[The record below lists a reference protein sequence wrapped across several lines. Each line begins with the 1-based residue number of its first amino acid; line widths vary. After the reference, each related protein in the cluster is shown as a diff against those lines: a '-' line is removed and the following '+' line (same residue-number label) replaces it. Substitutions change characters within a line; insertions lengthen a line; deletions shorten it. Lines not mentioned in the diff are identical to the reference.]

1 MKTWEKVNVPEDVG
15 LSSKGLLQYLEQVEQ
30 QGVEMHSIKVL
41 RRGKVAMTANFAP
54 FDDQTPHM
62 LFSLSKS
69 FCSAAAGFAVQE
81 GLLRWDSKVLEV
93 LSEYAPENP
102 SEWLQ
107 SVTLHHLLCMG
118 SGLKEES
125 DNVAGHPEI
134 KEWAKNIL
142 SFDCDREPG
151 THFHYNSHG
160 TYLVSCIVQKLTG
173 QTVRDYLIPRLFVP
187 LGIAVP
193 FWSSSPEKV
202 NCGGWGL
209 NLTCDHI
216 ARFGQCLLQKGM
228 WEGKQVLP
236 LEWIEKATVF
246 QIDNSNGQKDP
257 NNEWHQG
264 YGYQFWRT
272 RGNRYRG
279 DGAFGQICMISEE
292 KDMVVAVTAGVDD
305 MGKEMQLL
313 HEYLFPAADMAPG
326 TEADQRALQQK
337 LASLSCKWPQ
347 DDGTGREWDGFYK
360 SREAAFVQEE
370 AAFYARENNGV
381 LHLRLMDGALEL
393 EMLFGRNQLVLFPVN
408 PGIYGD
414 QAHVWQGKY
423 GWQEGKVHLLARCL
437 NGPVKLDMEIAF
449 PEEGKIEV
457 DASRSLCFLQYK
469 GVMEK
474 Q

>member
-1 MKTWEKVNVPEDVG
+1 MKTWEKVSLPEDVG
-15 LSSKGLLQYLEQVEQ
+15 VSSKGLLQYLEQVEK
-30 QGVEMHSIKVL
+30 QGVEMHSVKVL
-41 RRGKVAMTANFAP
+41 RHGKLVMNANFAP
-54 FDDQTPHM
+54 YDDHTPHM

-81 GLLRWDSKVLEV
+81 GLINWDSKVLEV
-93 LSEYAPENP
+93 LPEHAPEKP

-125 DNVAGHPEI
+125 DNIQER
-134 KEWAKNIL
+134 EQWAKATL
-142 SFDCDREPG
+142 ACDCAREPG
-151 THFHYNSHG
+151 TYFHYNSHG
-160 TYLVSCIVQKLTG
+160 TYLVSCMVQKVTG

-187 LGIAVP
+187 LGIPVP

-209 NLTCDHI
+209 FLTSDSI
-216 ARFGQCLLQKGM
+216 ARFGQCLLQKGV

-279 DGAFGQICMISEE
+279 DGAFGQLCMISPE
-292 KDMVVAVTAGVDD
+292 KDMVVAATAGTGD

-313 HEYLFPAADMAPG
+313 HEYLFPAADMEPG
-326 TEADQRALQQK
+326 TAEEQAALQQK
-337 LASLSCKWPQ
+337 VKSLSCPWPEN
-347 DDGTGREWDGFYK
+347 DGSG
-360 SREAAFVQEE
+360 ACA
-370 AAFYARENNGV
+370 NGV
-381 LHLRLMDGALEL
+381 FKNKDITICAKETEGILNLRLMEQDMEL
-393 EMLFGRNQLVLFPVN
+393 EMIAGREEPVLFPMN
-408 PGIYGD
+408 PGICSET
-414 QAHVWQGKY
+414 ANIWAAKY
-423 GWQEGKVHLLARCL
+423 GWEDGKLHLTARNL
-437 NGPVKLDMEIAF
+437 NGPQRLDAVVACTDGKMELDTT
-449 PEEGKIEV
+449 K
-457 DASRSLCFLQYK
+457 SLCFIQYT
-469 GVMEK
+469 GILEK
-474 Q
+474 E

>member
-1 MKTWEKVNVPEDVG
+1 MKIWDTVHVPEEAG
-15 LSSKGLLQYLEQVEQ
+15 ISSKGLLQYLEQVQQ

-41 RRGKVAMTANFAP
+41 RHGKLVMTANFAP
-54 FDDQTPHM
+54 FDDHTPHM

-81 GLLRWDSKVLEV
+81 GLLRWDSKVLDV

-102 SEWLQ
+102 SEWLK

-125 DNVAGHPEI
+125 DHIAGQPEV
-134 KEWAKNIL
+134 KEWAKAVL
-142 SFDCDREPG
+142 ACDCVREPG

-160 TYLVSCIVQKLTG
+160 TYLVSCMVQKVTG
-173 QTVRDYLIPRLFVP
+173 QTVWDYLIPRLFVP
-187 LGIAVP
+187 LGIPVP
-193 FWSSSPEKV
+193 HWSCSPENV

-209 NLTCDHI
+209 NLASDHI
-216 ARFGQCLLQKGM
+216 ARFGQCLLQKGV

-236 LEWIEKATVF
+236 LEWIEKATAF

-257 NNEWHQG
+257 GNEWHQG

-292 KDMVVAVTAGVDD
+292 KDMVVAATAGTGD
-305 MGKEMQLL
+305 MEKEMQLL

-326 TEADQRALQQK
+326 TAADQQALQQK
-337 LASLSCKWPQ
+337 LASLSCQWPQ

-360 SREAAFVQEE
+360 SDE
-370 AAFYARENNGV
+370 AAFYAKENDGI
-381 LHLRLMDGALEL
+381 LSLRLIDGSMEL
-393 EMLFGRNQLVLFPVN
+393 EMLFGLEQPVLFPVG

-414 QAHVWQGKY
+414 QAHVWQGKC
-423 GWQEGKVHLLARCL
+423 GWEEGKLHLLARCL
-437 NGPVKLDMEIAF
+437 NGPAKLDMVITF

-457 DASRSLCFLQYK
+457 DASRSVCFLQHK